1 MTKTSITR
9 VQFRTI
15 QSLEI
20 KSLVTSSEEAFAY
33 YNPDSPDNILKA
45 LDDLDKY
52 IENEGPSTGFWVSL
66 KTPCWLHPSAFANI
80 SKTQA
85 SLKRKLNYVTT
96 EQGGDPIHVPITI
109 IWGQEDP
116 YLRNFDAL
124 ILALCQSP
132 NVVGYMHSGGHE
144 VLSSTSMEVLAE
156 TVKMIKR
163 TIDMAR
169 KQDLILG

>member
-1 MTKTSITR
+1 MANRSR
-9 VQFRTI
+9 YRGNFCRLAGQ
-15 QSLEI
+15 
-20 KSLVTSSEEAFAY
+20 
-33 YNPDSPDNILKA
+33 
-45 LDDLDKY
+45 DLDKY
-52 IENEGPSTGFWVSL
+52 IENEGPFDGILGFSQGAMLAASFGFHKYQQDPGLL
-66 KTPCWLHPSAFANI
+66 KGEI
-80 SKTQA
+80 
-85 SLKRKLNYVTT
+85 NYITA
-96 EQGGDPIHVPITI
+96 EQGGDPIHVPTAI

-144 VLSSTSMEVLAE
+144 VPSSTSMEALAE